1 MNAKLITSLD
11 LTEEFNESGTLFSR
25 NGTRIWHL
33 RNSILASVGYRKLV
47 SDMRDEIMTLD
58 IYSDSTPRDKRAAV
72 AGASNR
78 KIGTGNGQ
86 SRLAADLTAAED
98 LTTNARRR
106 ELR

>member
-1 MNAKLITSLD
+1 MKV
-11 LTEEFNESGTLFSR
+11 ESSLFSR

-33 RNSILASVGYRKLV
+33 RNSILASVEYRKSV

-58 IYSDSTPRDKRAAV
+58 IYSDSAPRDKRR
-72 AGASNR
+72 SEQSENR
-78 KIGTGNGQ
+78 HWQQGTNARQ
-86 SRLAADLTAAED
+86 RRLAADLTAPED